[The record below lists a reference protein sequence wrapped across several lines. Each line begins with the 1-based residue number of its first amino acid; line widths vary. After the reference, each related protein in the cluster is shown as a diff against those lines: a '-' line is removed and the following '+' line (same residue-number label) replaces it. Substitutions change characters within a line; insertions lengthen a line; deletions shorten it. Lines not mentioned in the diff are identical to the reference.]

1 LIKDY
6 DLTINYT
13 PRKANVVADA
23 LSRKSIETQLMD
35 RELPEELLK
44 DLERLEI
51 QCLEFKSLGSIF
63 TMRVMEE
70 RQSDLKYTIFNRQDE
85 GPFIAEEIHR
95 IEEGRPSEFR
105 LGDFNS
111 LWFQNR
117 ICVPDIP
124 EIKGLI
130 LKEAHETPYSIHPGS
145 TKMYKDLKELFWW
158 NIMKR
163 DIAKYVAECHTCQ
176 RVKAEHQSPAGLL
189 QPLDIPEWKW
199 EEIRMNFIT
208 GLPLTKRHKDMIWV
222 IVDQLTKSAH
232 FLAVNQKDSAKKLVE
247 IYVRKIVSKHGVP
260 KKIITDRGFVFTS
273 TFWGNLHAALGSQ
286 LDFSTAYHPQTGGQ
300 TERTNQILED
310 MLRACALDFGG
321 SWDEH
326 LPLVEFS
333 YNNSYQSSLKAAP
346 FEVLYRRKCRSPI
359 CENANLAAPWPTGH
373 TSAIQTRRDMR
384 SPDTTDNAL
393 STS

>member
-1 LIKDY
+1 MRQKRWLELIKDY

-13 PRKANVVADA
+13 PGKANVVADA
-23 LSRKSIETQLMD
+23 LSRKSTATQQMD
-35 RELPEELLK
+35 RELPEDLLK

-51 QCLEFKSLGSIF
+51 QCVEVQSLGSIH

-70 RQSDLKYTIFNRQDE
+70 RQSDLKYTIIRRQGED
-85 GPFIAEEIHR
+85 PFITEEIRR

-105 LGDFNS
+105 LGDFDS
-111 LWFQNR
+111 LWFKNR

-130 LKEAHETPYSIHPGS
+130 LKEAHETPYYIHPGS
-145 TKMYKDLKELFWW
+145 IKMYMDLKELFWW
-158 NIMKR
+158 NNMKR
-163 DIAKYVAECHTCQ
+163 NIAKYVAECHTCQ
-176 RVKAEHQSPAGLL
+176 RVKAEHQSLAGLL

-199 EEIRMNFIT
+199 EEIGMDFIT

-222 IVDQLTKSAH
+222 IVDRFTKSAH
-232 FLAVNQKDSAKKLVE
+232 FLPMNQKDSAEKLAE
-247 IYVRKIVSKHGVP
+247 IYVKEIVSKHGVP
-260 KKIITDRGFVFTS
+260 KKIVSDRGSVFTS

-310 MLRACALDFGG
+310 MLHACALDFGG

-326 LPLVEFS
+326 LPLAEFS
-333 YNNSYQSSLKAAP
+333 YNNSYESSLKAAP
-346 FEVLYRRKCRSPI
+346 FEVLYGCKCRSPI
-359 CENANLAAPWPTGH
+359 C
-373 TSAIQTRRDMR
+373 
-384 SPDTTDNAL
+384 
-393 STS
+393 